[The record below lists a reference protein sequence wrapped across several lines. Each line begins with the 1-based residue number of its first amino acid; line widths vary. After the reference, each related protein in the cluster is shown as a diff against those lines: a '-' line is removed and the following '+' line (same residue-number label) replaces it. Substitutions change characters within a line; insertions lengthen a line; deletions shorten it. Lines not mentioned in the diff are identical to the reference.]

1 MSGSTMSL
9 NHEAPAARS
18 QLGRQASFQE
28 RSSSR
33 PHYSQTTRSNTL
45 PSDVG
50 RKSVTLRKM
59 KQEIKEIM
67 SPTPVE
73 LHKVSRCSPPSSLMS
88 PAILHG
94 TVASMQAQPWRLL
107 WAQPKRDHRVERQS
121 PRDWLLQTC
130 PLGGLTWKVG
140 KTGFSGDVLIKKW
153 SKSYKIWDSNLHR
166 ALVN

>member
-1 MSGSTMSL
+1 MPQATIMSGSTMSL
-9 NHEAPAARS
+9 NHEAPTPRS

-59 KQEIKEIM
+59 KQEIKEVM

-73 LHKVSRCSPPSSLMS
+73 LHKVSMLSSLPRVPLAAIPPSVS
-88 PAILHG
+88 AR
-94 TVASMQAQPWRLL
+94 VRAQPGTGARAQRQTIKRLCFQNGVFGRL
-107 WAQPKRDHRVERQS
+107 SCRSETI
-121 PRDWLLQTC
+121 LFETM
-130 PLGGLTWKVG
+130 
-140 KTGFSGDVLIKKW
+140 
-153 SKSYKIWDSNLHR
+153 N
-166 ALVN
+166 

>member
-1 MSGSTMSL
+1 MPQATIMSGSTMSL
-9 NHEAPAARS
+9 NHEAPTART

-73 LHKVSRCSPPSSLMS
+73 LHKVSRLSPSSLMS

-94 TVASMQAQPWRLL
+94 TVALMQAQPQLLL
-107 WAQPKRDHRVERQS
+107 WAQPKRDHRVKSQS
-121 PRDWLLQTC
+121 P
-130 PLGGLTWKVG
+130 
-140 KTGFSGDVLIKKW
+140 GD
-153 SKSYKIWDSNLHR
+153 
-166 ALVN
+166 